1 MPLNRRHVS
10 GYLGP
15 GTDPSHANFTWQDN
29 TVSLHLSV
37 VRAASEVASLLTPRR
52 GRAPAGALPVLRR
65 IWLADFR
72 SLTWQPRLHC
82 GLTGDSAGRISPG
95 LRQGAPAARAPLAD
109 VKQSLG
115 RDSKIKKTRIKKG
128 QFGLLESLPGF
139 EPAKTEVDTISST
152 HARPF
157 SRTIPVRT
165 PQSASRTD
173 NFRTACHGGW

>member
-1 MPLNRRHVS
+1 MHVRAVGRQNLAPGGTQS
-10 GYLGP
+10 GILWLPAG
-15 GTDPSHANFTWQDN
+15 ANFTWQDN

-115 RDSKIKKTRIKKG
+115 RDSKKKNAHKKR
-128 QFGLLESLPGF
+128 SIW
-139 EPAKTEVDTISST
+139 A
-152 HARPF
+152 ARVPP
-157 SRTIPVRT
+157 RVRT
-165 PQSASRTD
+165 RE
-173 NFRTACHGGW
+173 N

>member
-95 LRQGAPAARAPLAD
+95 LRQGAPAARAPENDFAY
-109 VKQSLG
+109 
-115 RDSKIKKTRIKKG
+115 
-128 QFGLLESLPGF
+128 
-139 EPAKTEVDTISST
+139 VDTLRNPKSQIRANHSHKSQI
-152 HARPF
+152 
-157 SRTIPVRT
+157 TIPPGRGHEKM
-165 PQSASRTD
+165 ARD
-173 NFRTACHGGW
+173 MR

>member
-15 GTDPSHANFTWQDN
+15 GTDPSHANFTWQDS

-115 RDSKIKKTRIKKG
+115 RDSKKKTAH
-128 QFGLLESLPGF
+128 QEPLPGF
-139 EPAKTEVDTISST
+139 ESAKTAVDNILLPTRVLF
-152 HARPF
+152 HARFRVERRNPRLE
-157 SRTIPVRT
+157 RTTFALHVT
-165 PQSASRTD
+165 GAGS
-173 NFRTACHGGW
+173 

>member
-37 VRAASEVASLLTPRR
+37 VRAASEVASLLIPRR

-65 IWLADFR
+65 IWLAGFR
-72 SLTWQPRLHC
+72 SLTWKPRLNC

-109 VKQSLG
+109 VKQIWVATAKKKRAQKKAARHTPLPIELAPRGAAQKRVNLG
-115 RDSKIKKTRIKKG
+115 
-128 QFGLLESLPGF
+128 
-139 EPAKTEVDTISST
+139 
-152 HARPF
+152 
-157 SRTIPVRT
+157 
-165 PQSASRTD
+165 
-173 NFRTACHGGW
+173 C